1 MFQKSSDSKELFEN
15 KINFSKSP
23 SLFENSSISN
33 TRFFV
38 INNFYE
44 NDKICSICGSSF
56 SNKFN
61 KERHIRDIHDKKKDI
76 ENNKSYDTIFRNIDL
91 EEEQNFE
98 KSVAL
103 YADNKRETSDN
114 KIVIKNNFIVAENN
128 NKFKTNP
135 VCQKNSKN
143 EPTPNHE
150 NEEQLK
156 IEQNKLD
163 QLFWLTQSNKYRF
176 YEIFQKYEHIPLK
189 NFFLFIN
196 LIIGQ
201 GKYGTVWF
209 GIDVNKSHLVAIKS
223 ENKSENRKSIEFE
236 IDVMDE
242 LKNAKIFSKFYDKI
256 EIIDRI
262 FLVETLQGPTIA
274 NLWNFCGRK
283 FSVKTIY
290 KIGIELIYCLKLFH
304 AAGFIYLDLKCN
316 NIAILLNPIKIK
328 EYEMH
333 LTLIDY
339 GFAERYMTKN
349 GIHYSK
355 DDSAKVHGNSYL
367 SSVNALCKNPVSRK
381 DDIINLCYL
390 LLDLYLGSLPWV
402 DLNND
407 ENGIKK
413 IIEYKNIYTPKILC
427 GKGLEGVVAI
437 YEKAINLDFYDAPD
451 YDEYI
456 NILSNKCI
464 DKVKNRPQK
473 FLFDWENKFNKLT
486 RENKDLETIAKH
498 NRIINELF
506 AGYPESFVVDFLQ
519 NYKK

>member
-1 MFQKSSDSKELFEN
+1 MFEN
-15 KINFSKSP
+15 KINFNKSP

-33 TRFFV
+33 TKFFI
-38 INNFYE
+38 INNFIE
-44 NDKICSICGSSF
+44 NDKICNICGSSF
-56 SNKFN
+56 TNKFN
-61 KERHIRDIHDKKKDI
+61 KERHIRDIHDKKKYI
-76 ENNKSYDTIFRNIDL
+76 ENNRNYDTIFGNIDL
-91 EEEQNFE
+91 ETRQNFE
-98 KSVAL
+98 KSVCS
-103 YADNKRETSDN
+103 YSDDKRETND
-114 KIVIKNNFIVAENN
+114 KKEVIKKSFIAAENN

-135 VCQKNSKN
+135 EYQKNLKN
-143 EPTPNHE
+143 DLMMHIE
-150 NEEQLK
+150 NEEQSK
-156 IEQNKLD
+156 IEKNKSD
-163 QLFWLTQSNKYRF
+163 QLFWLLQSNKYRF

-189 NFFLFIN
+189 NYFLFKN

-223 ENKSENRKSIEFE
+223 ENKSENRGTIEFE
-236 IDVMDE
+236 IDVMNE
-242 LKNAKIFSKFYDKI
+242 LNSAKIFSKFYDKI

-349 GIHYSK
+349 GIHYTK
-355 DDSAKVHGNSYL
+355 DNSAKVHGNSYL
-367 SSVNALCKNPVSRK
+367 SSINALSKNPVSRK
-381 DDIINLCYL
+381 DDIISLCYFL
-390 LLDLYLGSLPWV
+390 VDLYLGSLPWS
-402 DLNND
+402 DLGND
-407 ENGIKK
+407 ENSIKK

-427 GKGLEGVVAI
+427 GKGLERVVSI
-437 YEKAINLDFYDAPD
+437 YEKAINLDFYDTPN

-456 NILSNKCI
+456 NILSNKYI
-464 DKVKNRPQK
+464 DKVKNKPQK
-473 FLFDWENKFNKLT
+473 FLFDWEIKFNKLI
-486 RENKDLETIAKH
+486 RENKDLETIAKY
-498 NRIINELF
+498 NCLINKLF
-506 AGYPESFVVDFLQ
+506 AGYPKSFVVDFLR